1 MLGLKKT
8 QRSERSSGG
17 MEYPAPQLSGTLPV
31 SVEQPRFPSTP
42 EDPWAL
48 ARRELERSR
57 RYGHPLALVRVVAI
71 PARRDE
77 AKAPTASSV
86 RFGRRARAG
95 RAGRDAAAEL
105 VLALRD
111 TLRDIDAVWTD
122 RRGVFLLLPE
132 SDVEAGRSLVSRLR
146 GGEQPF
152 LTADDDV
159 RVGAFPADGLTLDSL
174 IAAVTRPVPAPAL
187 PVATREPDH
196 DAAEIPAG
204 QRRRRLTLG
213 SRTAGRHAA
222 AESIADQA
230 G

>member
-8 QRSERSSGG
+8 QRSERSTVQA
-17 MEYPAPQLSGTLPV
+17 APQLSGTLPV

-42 EDPWAL
+42 EDPWGL

-57 RYGHPLALVRVVAI
+57 RYGHPLALVRVVPITARHETTA
-71 PARRDE
+71 PA
-77 AKAPTASSV
+77 ASSV
-86 RFGRRARAG
+86 RLGRRTRAG

-105 VLALRD
+105 VLGLRD

-132 SDVEAGRSLVSRLR
+132 SDVEAGRSLVARLR

-152 LTADDDV
+152 LTAEDDV
-159 RVGAFPADGLTLDSL
+159 RVGAFPADGLTLDAL

-213 SRTAGRHAA
+213 TRAHERHAA
-222 AESIADQA
+222 AETIADQA

>member
-1 MLGLKKT
+1 V
-8 QRSERSSGG
+8 QA
-17 MEYPAPQLSGTLPV
+17 APQLSGTLPV

-42 EDPWAL
+42 EDPWGL

-57 RYGHPLALVRVVAI
+57 RYGHPLALVRVVPI
-71 PARRDE
+71 TARSE
-77 AKAPTASSV
+77 SAAPTASSI
-86 RFGRRARAG
+86 RRGRRTRAG

-132 SDVEAGRSLVSRLR
+132 SDVAAGRALVSRLR
-146 GGEQPF
+146 GGERPF
-152 LTADDDV
+152 LTAEDDV
-159 RVGAFPADGLTLDSL
+159 RVGAFPADGLTLDAL

-196 DAAEIPAG
+196 DAGEIPADH
-204 QRRRRLTLG
+204 RRRRLTLG
-213 SRTAGRHAA
+213 TRAQERHAA
-222 AESIADQA
+222 AETIADQA

>member
-8 QRSERSSGG
+8 QRSERSLVKA
-17 MEYPAPQLSGTLPV
+17 APQLSGTLPV

-57 RYGHPLALVRVVAI
+57 RYGHPLALVRVVPI
-71 PARRDE
+71 RTRHDDE
-77 AKAPTASSV
+77 AAPTASTV
-86 RFGRRARAG
+86 RLGRRARAG

-132 SDVEAGRSLVSRLR
+132 SDVEGGRSLVTRLR
-146 GGEQPF
+146 GGERPF
-152 LTADDDV
+152 LTAEDDV
-159 RVGAFPADGLTLDSL
+159 RVGAFPADGLTLDAL

-187 PVATREPDH
+187 PVATREPDE
-196 DAAEIPAG
+196 DGAEAPAG
-204 QRRRRLTLG
+204 HRRRRLTLG
-213 SRTAGRHAA
+213 TRAAEHAA
-222 AESIADQA
+222 AESIADRA

>member
-1 MLGLKKT
+1 MLGLKMT
-8 QRSERSSGG
+8 QRSERSAVKA
-17 MEYPAPQLSGTLPV
+17 APQLSGTLPV
-31 SVEQPRFPSTP
+31 SVEQPRFPPTS

-57 RYGHPLALVRVVAI
+57 RYGHPLALVRVVPI
-71 PARRDE
+71 SARRDE
-77 AKAPTASSV
+77 AAAPAGSSSS
-86 RFGRRARAG
+86 RLGRRSRAG

-105 VLALRD
+105 VLALRE

-132 SDVEAGRSLVSRLR
+132 TDVAAGRSLVSRLR

-152 LTADDDV
+152 LAAEDDV

-174 IAAVTRPVPAPAL
+174 IGAVTRPVPAPAL
-187 PVATREPDH
+187 PVATREPEH
-196 DAAEIPAG
+196 EGAEMPAG

-213 SRTAGRHAA
+213 TRAAGRHGA
-222 AESIADQA
+222 AETIADRA

>member
-8 QRSERSSGG
+8 QRPEHTGA
-17 MEYPAPQLSGTLPV
+17 MDYPAAQLSGTLPV
-31 SVEQPRFPSTP
+31 SVEQPRFPATP

-57 RYGHPLALVRVVAI
+57 RYGHPLALVRVVPI
-71 PARRDE
+71 PARHAE
-77 AKAPTASSV
+77 ATAPTASSV
-86 RFGRRARAG
+86 RLGRRGRAG

-132 SDVEAGRSLVSRLR
+132 TDVEAGRSLVARLH

-159 RVGAFPADGLTLDSL
+159 RVGAFPADGLTLDAL
-174 IAAVTRPVPAPAL
+174 VAAVTRPVAAPAL

-196 DAAEIPAG
+196 DAGEIAAG
-204 QRRRRLTLG
+204 PRRRRMTLG
-213 SRTAGRHAA
+213 TRSAGRHTAPA
-222 AESIADQA
+222 DTIADQA

>member
-8 QRSERSSGG
+8 QRSERSAVKA
-17 MEYPAPQLSGTLPV
+17 APQLSGTLPV

-42 EDPWAL
+42 EDPWGL

-57 RYGHPLALVRVVAI
+57 RYGHPLALVRVVPI
-71 PARRDE
+71 TARSE
-77 AKAPTASSV
+77 SAAPSASSI
-86 RFGRRARAG
+86 RRGRRTRAG
-95 RAGRDAAAEL
+95 RAATAEL

-132 SDVEAGRSLVSRLR
+132 SDVAAGRALVSRLR
-146 GGEQPF
+146 GGERPF
-152 LTADDDV
+152 LTAEDDV
-159 RVGAFPADGLTLDSL
+159 RVGAFPADGLTLDAL

-196 DAAEIPAG
+196 DAAETPAG
-204 QRRRRLTLG
+204 HRRRRLTLG
-213 SRTAGRHAA
+213 TRAQERHAA
-222 AESIADQA
+222 AESIADRA

>member
-8 QRSERSSGG
+8 QRPGHKG
-17 MEYPAPQLSGTLPV
+17 AMDYPAPQLSGTLPV
-31 SVEQPRFPSTP
+31 SVEQPPIP
-42 EDPWAL
+42 AAAEDPWAL

-57 RYGHPLALVRVVAI
+57 RYGHPLALVRVVPI
-71 PARRDE
+71 PARDAE
-77 AKAPTASSV
+77 PAAPTASTI

-95 RAGRDAAAEL
+95 RAERGAAAEL

-122 RRGVFLLLPE
+122 RRGIFLLLPE
-132 SDVEAGRSLVSRLR
+132 TDVEAGGSLVARLR

-159 RVGAFPADGLTLDSL
+159 RVGAFPADGLTLDAL
-174 IAAVTRPVPAPAL
+174 VAAVTRPVPAPSL
-187 PVATREPDH
+187 PMAAMEPDH
-196 DAAEIPAG
+196 DAGENPAG
-204 QRRRRLTLG
+204 ARRRRMTLG
-213 SRTAGRHAA
+213 ARSARRHAA
-222 AESIADQA
+222 ADTIADRA

>member
-8 QRSERSSGG
+8 QRSERS
-17 MEYPAPQLSGTLPV
+17 PVKAAPQLSGTLPV

-57 RYGHPLALVRVVAI
+57 RYGHPLALVRIVPI
-71 PARRDE
+71 TARRGD
-77 AKAPTASSV
+77 APAPTTSTV
-86 RFGRRARAG
+86 RLGRRGRAG

-132 SDVEAGRSLVSRLR
+132 SDVESGRSLVARLR
-146 GGEQPF
+146 GGERPF
-152 LTADDDV
+152 LTAEDDV

-187 PVATREPDH
+187 PVATREPDE
-196 DAAEIPAG
+196 DDAEIPAG
-204 QRRRRLTLG
+204 HRRRRLTLG
-213 SRTAGRHAA
+213 TRAGERHAA
-222 AESIADQA
+222 AKTIADRA

>member
-8 QRSERSSGG
+8 QRSERSAVKA
-17 MEYPAPQLSGTLPV
+17 APQLSGTLPV

-42 EDPWAL
+42 EDPWGL

-57 RYGHPLALVRVVAI
+57 RYGHPLALVRVVPI
-71 PARRDE
+71 TARSE
-77 AKAPTASSV
+77 SAAPTASSI
-86 RFGRRARAG
+86 RRGRRTRAG

-132 SDVEAGRSLVSRLR
+132 SDVAAGRALVSRLR
-146 GGEQPF
+146 GGERPF
-152 LTADDDV
+152 LTAEDDV
-159 RVGAFPADGLTLDSL
+159 RVGAFPADGLTLDAL

-196 DAAEIPAG
+196 DAAETPAG
-204 QRRRRLTLG
+204 HRRRRLTLG
-213 SRTAGRHAA
+213 TRAQERHAA
-222 AESIADQA
+222 AESIADRA

>member
-8 QRSERSSGG
+8 QRSERTAGG
-17 MEYPAPQLSGTLPV
+17 KQYPAPQLSGTLPV
-31 SVEQPRFPSTP
+31 SVEQPRFPFTP

-57 RYGHPLALVRVVAI
+57 RYGHPLALVRVVPI
-71 PARRDE
+71 TARHE
-77 AKAPTASSV
+77 AAAPV
-86 RFGRRARAG
+86 RLGRRARAGRAG

-105 VLALRD
+105 VLALRG

-132 SDVEAGRSLVSRLR
+132 TDVDAGRSLVARLR

-152 LTADDDV
+152 LTAEDDV
-159 RVGAFPADGLTLDSL
+159 RVGAFPADGLTLEAL

-187 PVATREPDH
+187 PVATREPEQDGS
-196 DAAEIPAG
+196 EMPAG
-204 QRRRRLTLG
+204 DRRRRLTLG
-213 SRTAGRHAA
+213 TRAEGRHAA
-222 AESIADQA
+222 AETIADRA

>member
-8 QRSERSSGG
+8 QRSERSAVKA
-17 MEYPAPQLSGTLPV
+17 APQLSGTLPV
-31 SVEQPRFPSTP
+31 SVDQPRFPSTP
-42 EDPWAL
+42 EDPWGL

-57 RYGHPLALVRVVAI
+57 RYGHPLALVRVVPISSRHETTA
-71 PARRDE
+71 PASARR
-77 AKAPTASSV
+77 
-86 RFGRRARAG
+86 GRRARAG

-105 VLALRD
+105 VLALRE

-132 SDVEAGRSLVSRLR
+132 SDVAAGRALVSRLR

-152 LTADDDV
+152 LTEEDDV
-159 RVGAFPADGLTLDSL
+159 RVGAFPADGLTLDAL

-196 DAAEIPAG
+196 DAGEIPADH
-204 QRRRRLTLG
+204 RRRRLTLG
-213 SRTAGRHAA
+213 TRAQERHAA
-222 AESIADQA
+222 GETIADQA

>member
-8 QRSERSSGG
+8 QRSERRPGG
-17 MEYPAPQLSGTLPV
+17 KQYPAPQLSGTLPV
-31 SVEQPRFPSTP
+31 SVEQPPFPSTP
-42 EDPWAL
+42 EDPWGL

-57 RYGHPLALVRVVAI
+57 RYGHPLALVRVVPI
-71 PARRDE
+71 TARHD
-77 AKAPTASSV
+77 TASPEASPV
-86 RFGRRARAG
+86 RLGRRTRVG

-152 LTADDDV
+152 LTAEDDV
-159 RVGAFPADGLTLDSL
+159 RVGAFPADGLTLDAL

-187 PVATREPDH
+187 PVAAREPEH
-196 DAAEIPAG
+196 DGAEMPAG
-204 QRRRRLTLG
+204 HRRRRLTLG
-213 SRTAGRHAA
+213 TRAEGRHAA
-222 AESIADQA
+222 AETIADQS